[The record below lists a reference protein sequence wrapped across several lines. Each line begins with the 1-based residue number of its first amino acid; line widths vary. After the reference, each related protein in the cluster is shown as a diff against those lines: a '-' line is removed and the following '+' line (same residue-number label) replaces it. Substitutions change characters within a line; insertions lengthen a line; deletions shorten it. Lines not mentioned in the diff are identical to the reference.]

1 MAGKKLNS
9 SSGYFNEAMLA
20 ILEKGEAKKTK
31 STSTKK
37 TGSKKG
43 KKK

>member
-9 SSGYFNEAMLA
+9 SSGYFNKEMLA
-20 ILEKGEAKKTK
+20 ILEKGEKKTT
-31 STSTKK
+31 STSKK
-37 TGSKKG
+37 KAASTG